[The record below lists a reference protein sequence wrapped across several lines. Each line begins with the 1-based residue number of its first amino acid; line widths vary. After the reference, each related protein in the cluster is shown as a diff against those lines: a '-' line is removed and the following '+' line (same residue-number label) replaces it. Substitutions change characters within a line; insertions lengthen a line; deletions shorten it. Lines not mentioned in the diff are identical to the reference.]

1 MTRSYN
7 AQDAKRVQTDNLR
20 TQIAFKNV
28 LHNPYG
34 EIMKLEGGEQKL
46 RELVNLMKND
56 TGQGARIVE
65 LLDWFKERG
74 FDDDAIAEAVSILK
88 GD

>member
-1 MTRSYN
+1 
-7 AQDAKRVQTDNLR
+7 
-20 TQIAFKNV
+20 
-28 LHNPYG
+28 
-34 EIMKLEGGEQKL
+34 MKLEGGEQKL